1 MWQTRFGRSIYTSPS
16 GYKVY
21 QNCRY
26 RWLTLGSDALQTV
39 INKRHPAKPVLYY
52 LPALTLMARA
62 MPGEVC
68 MLGLGGAGVAHLLA
82 GNQFTHT
89 ITAVESSSEVISI
102 ARDFFMTEQ
111 ISTLQ
116 IIHQAAQDYLTQ
128 STTRYPHLIIDLY
141 GAHFF
146 PERCANAA
154 FFSDCA
160 QHLATDGFMAV
171 NLANL
176 REQWP
181 IVQLIKQQ
189 FKNTLIIP
197 VRHSANLVV
206 LASLQQHKSEFIEQI
221 SACKQL
227 KRISL
232 VSDWGYVASM

>member
-39 INKRHPAKPVLYY
+39 INRRHPAKPILYY
-52 LPALTLMARA
+52 LPALTLMTRA

-68 MLGLGGAGVAHLLA
+68 MLGLGGASVAHFLA

-116 IIHQAAQDYLTQ
+116 IIHQAAQDYLKQ
-128 STTRYPHLIIDLY
+128 STKSFPHLIIDLY

-146 PERCANAA
+146 PKACATAD

-171 NLANL
+171 NLANS

-197 VRHSANLVV
+197 VSHSANMVV
-206 LASLQQHKSEFIEQI
+206 LASLQHHSKKFIEQI
-221 SACKQL
+221 SACKEL

-232 VSDWGYVASM
+232 VSDWGSVASI

>member
-1 MWQTRFGRSIYTSPS
+1 MWQTRLGRSIYTSSS
-16 GYKVY
+16 GYNVY
-21 QNCRY
+21 ENCRY

-39 INKRHPAKPVLYY
+39 INRRNPAKPVLYY

-68 MLGLGGAGVAHLLA
+68 MLGLGGAGVAHLLV
-82 GNQFTHT
+82 GTLFTDK
-89 ITAVESSSEVISI
+89 ITAVERSSEVITI
-102 ARDFFMTEQ
+102 AQQFFMTEQ
-111 ISTLQ
+111 ISTLE
-116 IIHQAAQDYLTQ
+116 IIHQAAQDYLKQ
-128 STTRYPHLIIDLY
+128 STTCYPHLIIDLY

-146 PERCANAA
+146 PKSCATAD

-160 QHLATDGFMAV
+160 QHLSTNGFMAV
-171 NLANL
+171 NLANS

-197 VRHSANLVV
+197 VRHSANMVV
-206 LASLQQHKSEFIEQI
+206 LASLQQHSKEFIEQI
-221 SACKQL
+221 SACKEL

-232 VSDWGYVASM
+232 VSDWGYVASI